1 MKSFKF
7 AAVLAIAVMAFAGVS
22 SMAHAESTNP
32 MGAMNPRD
40 MIIEEPSPYGLDDTV
55 KRIADAAKAE
65 GWVVS
70 AIRPMHKSVKKN
82 GGPTVLPV
90 MLVELCSP
98 EHAGAIL
105 LDDAARYASV
115 MMPCTVSVYEK
126 ADGKVYVAHVN
137 AKMVGGMFGGTVA
150 EVMGG
155 AVAAAQDK
163 FLAAV
168 R

>member
-1 MKSFKF
+1 MKFSKF
-7 AAVLAIAVMAFAGVS
+7 AAVFAVAVIAFAGVS
-22 SMAHAESTNP
+22 SMVRAESTNP

-40 MIIEEPSPYGLDDTV
+40 MIVEEQSPYGLDETV

-98 EHAGAIL
+98 EYAGAML
-105 LDDAARYASV
+105 LDDASRYSSV
-115 MMPCTVSVYEK
+115 MMPCTISVYEK
-126 ADGKVYVAHVN
+126 TDGKVYVAHVN
-137 AKMVGGMFGGTVA
+137 AKMVGGMFGGKVA

-155 AVAAAQDK
+155 PVADAQEK